1 MFKHEQSSMSKL
13 NNSTAGPGQCGG
25 GHDAL
30 PPQVRRQVRLGLRL
44 PVLAV
49 LAQLPA
55 LTLRLV
61 LGGRLGGRGHR
72 RGQEEPPGAGLGK
85 IRQCRPQLLPGVSI
99 N

>member
-1 MFKHEQSSMSKL
+1 MSKL
-13 NNSTAGPGQCGG
+13 NNSTAGPGQRGG

-49 LAQLPA
+49 LAQLAA

-61 LGGRLGGRGHR
+61 LGGRLGGRGRGHQ
-72 RGQEEPPGAGLGK
+72 RGQEEPPAAGLGK
-85 IRQCRPQLLPGVSI
+85 IRQCRPQLLPGVRGCFHI
-99 N
+99 I